1 MATQRR
7 TLPHRSDRLYMTD
20 GGLETT
26 LLFHDGIDLPAFA
39 AFDLLRTREGMQR
52 LRDYYRL
59 YAALAAEHAMGMVL
73 ETPTWRANSDWGAK
87 LGYDAPALERANR
100 RAIGMLAELR
110 SQCETA
116 AAPMVLSGCLGPR
129 GDGYRPDQRMSA
141 GQARAYHAAQIETF
155 ADTQADMV
163 AAFTMN
169 YVEEALGIV
178 LAARDARIPVAIS
191 FTLETDGRLPS
202 GDTLADAIACT
213 DAESGGYPAYYMINC
228 AHPTHFAHVLSH
240 SPHSVRGEPDWRARI
255 RGLRANASTRS
266 HAELDEST
274 ELDDGNPVELG
285 RQYAQLR
292 AALPQLAV
300 VGGCCGTDHRHVHAI
315 CSALARAEL
324 RQGA

>member
-1 MATQRR
+1 MATRRR

-39 AFDLLRTREGMQR
+39 AFDLLRTREGTQR
-52 LRDYYRL
+52 LHDYYRL
-59 YAALAAEHAMGMVL
+59 YAALAAEHALGMVL
-73 ETPTWRANSDWGAK
+73 EAPTWRANADWGAK
-87 LGYDAPALERANR
+87 LGYDAAALERINR
-100 RAIGMLAELR
+100 RAIGLLAELR
-110 SQCETA
+110 EQCESA
-116 AAPMVLSGCLGPR
+116 DSPMVLSGCLGPR
-129 GDGYRPDQRMSA
+129 GDGYRPAQRMSA
-141 GQARAYHAAQIETF
+141 EQARVYHATQIDTF
-155 ADTQADMV
+155 ADTRADMV

-169 YVEEALGIV
+169 YVEEALGIA
-178 LAARDARIPVAIS
+178 LAARDAAMPVAIS
-191 FTLETDGRLPS
+191 FTLEVDGRLPS
-202 GDTLADAIACT
+202 GEALPDAIERT
-213 DAESGGYPAYYMINC
+213 DAHSGGYPAYYMINC
-228 AHPTHFAHVLSH
+228 AYPTHFAHVLESG
-240 SPHSVRGEPDWRARI
+240 SSATGWRARI
-255 RGLRANASTRS
+255 RGLRANASARS

-274 ELDDGNPVELG
+274 ELDDGDPAELG